1 VLSIYQLKPK
11 FQSLL
16 RPYAKSLFDAKITA
30 NQVTLSA
37 CLGSIIVALL
47 VGWLAQYQMI
57 FILIPL
63 WMFIRM
69 ALNAIDGM
77 LAREFNQKSNLGAYL
92 NEICDVISDSV
103 LLLIFTQINDVSVSL
118 VIFVVLFSFLTE
130 FVGVLAVMIGA
141 SRRYDGPMGKSDR
154 AFIFGVISFGIATH
168 LLPLHWIN
176 AMLWIISILL
186 IYTVINRI
194 RKGLQNVAK

>member
-1 VLSIYQLKPK
+1 MLSIYQLKPK

-16 RPYAKSLFDAKITA
+16 RPYAKSIFDAKITA

-77 LAREFNQKSNLGAYL
+77 FAREFNQKSNLGAYL

-118 VIFVVLFSFLTE
+118 VIFVVLLSFLTE

-141 SRRYDGPMGKSDR
+141 SRR
-154 AFIFGVISFGIATH
+154 
-168 LLPLHWIN
+168 
-176 AMLWIISILL
+176 
-186 IYTVINRI
+186 
-194 RKGLQNVAK
+194 